1 MLSPTAAMVL
11 TGANVMLGKAIVA
24 GVPVYVFM
32 LFRFLVSS
40 AALLPLT

>member
-1 MLSPTAAMVL
+1 MVL